1 MGNTSYSTANA
12 TSSRETKGAFTN
24 SVHDNFKQR
33 AVHREMDPVDI
44 TVREAR
50 DSVEHPNSLAII
62 LALDVTGSMGSVP
75 QRLCRDGLPKIM
87 GKIIQQA
94 TPDPAVLFLGI
105 GDHECDQKPLQVGQF
120 ESGDEELDHWLEST
134 WLEGGG
140 GGNYGESYLL
150 AWYFAA
156 KHTAIDCLEKRDRKG
171 VLITIGDEP
180 PLRDL
185 PVAAQKQIMRTGQF
199 VPETAAGLLEQ
210 AQRMYDVH
218 HIHLLHHG
226 GGTSNER
233 YGTADW
239 DQLLGENNVH
249 IAQGESKIP
258 EIIIDI
264 IGDHPGSSVTM
275 KKDDIAPDLV
285 EDQVVL

>member
-12 TSSRETKGAFTN
+12 ASTRASTGAFTN
-24 SVHDNFKQR
+24 TISENFRQR
-33 AVHREMDPVDI
+33 AVHRAMDPVDI
-44 TVREAR
+44 TIREAR

-62 LALDVTGSMGSVP
+62 LGLDVTGSMGSVP

-87 GKIIQQA
+87 GKIIQSA

-105 GDHECDQKPLQVGQF
+105 GDHECDTKPLQVGQF
-120 ESGDEELDHWLEST
+120 ESGDEELDHWLNNT

-156 KHTAIDCLEKRDRKG
+156 YHTAIDCFENRDRKG

-180 PLRDL
+180 PLLTL
-185 PVAAQKQIMRTGQF
+185 PESAVKQIMPATKQGGSYTAGQL
-199 VPETAAGLLEQ
+199 VEA
-210 AQRMYDVH
+210 AQRLYEVH
-218 HIHLLHHG
+218 HIHLAHHRSG
-226 GGTSNER
+226 HVPD
-233 YGTADW
+233 DW
-239 DQLLGENNVH
+239 DRLLGPDHVH
-249 IAQGESKIP
+249 IAQGEERIP

-264 IGDHPGSSVTM
+264 VADHPDSDFKAVTM

-285 EDQVVL
+285 EEQVVL